1 MTRTRLAATVA
12 LGAIVALALLAAA
25 TATWA
30 AADLGKPAP
39 GFAAVDSNG
48 NKVSLADFRGK
59 TVVLEWTNHDCPYV
73 KRHYGLGNMQALQKE
88 ATAAGVVW
96 LSVISS
102 APGTQGHV
110 GPAEANALT
119 KSRGAA
125 PAKVLLDPPGT
136 IGRMYGAQTTPH
148 MYIVDAKGTLV
159 YRGGIDDQPTPFG
172 ELKKGTRN
180 FVRLALA
187 DMKAGARIKHADT
200 RPYGCTV
207 KYAE

>member
-1 MTRTRLAATVA
+1 MAGAIAA
-12 LGAIVALALLAAA
+12 GAIVAIALLGAA
-25 TATWA
+25 TAARA
-30 AADLGKPAP
+30 AAELNKPAP
-39 GFAAVDSNG
+39 AFAAVDTNG
-48 NKVSLADFRGK
+48 HKVSLADFRGK
-59 TVVLEWTNHDCPYV
+59 TVILEWTNHDCPYV
-73 KRHYGLGNMQALQKE
+73 RRHYGLGNMQALQKE
-88 ATAAGVVW
+88 ASAAGAVW

-110 GPAEANALT
+110 SPAEANQLT

-125 PAKVLLDPPGT
+125 PAKVLIDESGAV
-136 IGRMYGAQTTPH
+136 GRLYAAQVTPH
-148 MYIVDAKGTLV
+148 MYIVDPNGTLV
-159 YRGGIDDQPTPFG
+159 YRGGIDDHPTPFG

-187 DMKAGARIKHADT
+187 DMKAGTKIKHDDT